1 LDYWQQ
7 QLKDVDSLALPCD
20 FARPAQQQYQ
30 GKELGFEFDREL
42 SQQLRTVAKAQKTTL
57 NTVLLSG
64 FYITLAGLCG
74 QSDIVVGMPS
84 DNRQPQTRSLI
95 GLFVNS
101 LALRAQVDVETS
113 IERLIKQV
121 HSTVIGAKAHQAL
134 PFEKLVEAL
143 GVERDASRHPVYQVM
158 FSWQQNNESFNKDL
172 PFKPMQDLEGE
183 SLFSPAKFDLSLFV
197 GEKPGRLGAVLN
209 YAEALFEP
217 STIERI
223 AALYQRVLTAMV
235 ADTQQT
241 VGNIDLLSAVDR
253 TTLLHQPTVMFN
265 TEQTLCEQFEQQV
278 KNHPD
283 KIALVFESESL
294 SYREL
299 DQKANQMAHFI
310 GQHHQFIGQQQPL
323 VGLYMHR
330 SIEMIVAMLAVLKA
344 GGAYVPISPD
354 IPMQRTQFIVG
365 DTQMVLAVTQ
375 QCYIEKLDNA
385 LGGLPLLVADNE
397 VIDSQPTVPLTTAS
411 KPAGL
416 KPTDLAYVIYTSGTT
431 GNPKGVMIEQ
441 RSVLNYAKALD
452 ERLGENFERID
463 FSANYCFDLSV
474 TTSLCPLLLGRSVYI
489 YEGDIREVADYHQH
503 LARHNIGFVKT
514 TPSLARVL
522 LSHTA
527 VRVKT
532 LMLGGEALT
541 QPCIDDLAPN
551 VDTIFDEYGPTE
563 ATVGVMLSQVWPQVD
578 SGIGKPYPNVQV
590 YNLNSAM
597 QLVPIGAPG
606 ELYIGGAGLARG
618 YL

>member
-1 LDYWQQ
+1 
-7 QLKDVDSLALPCD
+7 
-20 FARPAQQQYQ
+20 
-30 GKELGFEFDREL
+30 
-42 SQQLRTVAKAQKTTL
+42 
-57 NTVLLSG
+57 
-64 FYITLAGLCG
+64 
-74 QSDIVVGMPS
+74 
-84 DNRQPQTRSLI
+84 
-95 GLFVNS
+95 
-101 LALRAQVDVETS
+101 
-113 IERLIKQV
+113 
-121 HSTVIGAKAHQAL
+121 
-134 PFEKLVEAL
+134 
-143 GVERDASRHPVYQVM
+143 
-158 FSWQQNNESFNKDL
+158 
-172 PFKPMQDLEGE
+172 
-183 SLFSPAKFDLSLFV
+183 
-197 GEKPGRLGAVLN
+197 
-209 YAEALFEP
+209 
-217 STIERI
+217 
-223 AALYQRVLTAMV
+223 
-235 ADTQQT
+235 
-241 VGNIDLLSAVDR
+241 
-253 TTLLHQPTVMFN
+253 
-265 TEQTLCEQFEQQV
+265 
-278 KNHPD
+278 
-283 KIALVFESESL
+283 
-294 SYREL
+294 
-299 DQKANQMAHFI
+299 NQMALSI
-310 GQHHQFIGQQQPL
+310 GQHHQFIGLQTPL

-354 IPMQRTQFIVG
+354 IVMQRTQFIAG

-375 QCYIEKLDNA
+375 QCHIEKLGKT
-385 LGGLPLLVADNE
+385 LGGLSLLVADGG
-397 VIDSQPTVPLTTAS
+397 VIESQSTAPSTNTS

-416 KPTDLAYVIYTSGTT
+416 KPTGKPTDLAYVIYTSGTT

-441 RSVLNYAKALD
+441 RSVLNYAKVLD

-563 ATVGVMLSQVWPQVD
+563 ATVGVMLSQVWPKVD

-590 YNLNSAM
+590 YNLNSTM

-618 YL
+618 YLNRDDLTAQQFVANPFGEGLLYKTGYFVRRLNNGLWQ